1 MCTQTELGQLLSEV
15 YQYAKEYFQDDLD
28 SVILYGSYA
37 RGDADEE
44 SDVDIMIL
52 VNRTA
57 EDLSKCQLDWDR
69 FGTPLDLK
77 YEVLNSFI
85 LQPSEL
91 FYAWR
96 EKLPFYRNVWKE
108 GVRVS
113 A

>member
-1 MCTQTELGQLLSEV
+1 MCTQTKLSQLLSEV
-15 YQYAKEYFQDDLD
+15 FQYATKSFQGDLD

-57 EDLSKCQLDWDR
+57 EDLAKCRRIWNR
-69 FGTPLDLK
+69 FGTELDLK
-77 YEVLNSFI
+77 YDVLTAFK
-85 LQPSEL
+85 LQPSES

-96 EKLPFYRNVWKE
+96 DTLPFYRNVWNE
-108 GVRVS
+108 GVRVN